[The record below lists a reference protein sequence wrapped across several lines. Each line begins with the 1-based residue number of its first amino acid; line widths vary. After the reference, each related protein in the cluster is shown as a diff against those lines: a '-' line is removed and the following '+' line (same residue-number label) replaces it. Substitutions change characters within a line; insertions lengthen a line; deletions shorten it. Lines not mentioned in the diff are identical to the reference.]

1 LGLKLAF
8 GSSIYG
14 GDNHC
19 LLQLQN
25 GSFNLS
31 TLEYLFQALEIFFKY
46 DLVINRAKQGN
57 VYFQEILDQI
67 SMLLCQY
74 FDALFLNQDN
84 NAGFSLSFKI
94 VYVKHDILH

>member
-1 LGLKLAF
+1 MEV
-8 GSSIYG
+8 
-14 GDNHC
+14 
-19 LLQLQN
+19 
-25 GSFNLS
+25 FNLS